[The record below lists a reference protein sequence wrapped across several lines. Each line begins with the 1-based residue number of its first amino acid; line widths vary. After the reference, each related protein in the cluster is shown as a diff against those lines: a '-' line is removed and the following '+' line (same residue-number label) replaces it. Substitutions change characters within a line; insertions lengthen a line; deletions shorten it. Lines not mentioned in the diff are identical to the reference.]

1 MKKLLGIAP
10 LLGIALIACGQT
22 TNVTKPIN
30 QTPVANG
37 EAQILGQVNLQ
48 MWAGSEGSAPAF
60 SQTISVKGTG
70 LSSQTTTPYPS
81 PTGDGYL
88 VVTRLVTGSTDDV
101 VNFQRYVTNVFQ
113 VLNCSAQDMP
123 NITVYG
129 VNGNGVGGTS
139 IYNIAASDG
148 LAIRAPFA
156 NGTVTPG
163 GNIIDVARRITP
175 VQGIRR
181 TPTKFVTD
189 AFTADMQIYDPINN
203 TPTVQAFVNALPNT
217 NTNKARIKTVM
228 DYGYVVRNLNN
239 GRLVKAAT
247 APSITPPSALVPCA
261 VNADKSNIG
270 VVVTGARFPRA
281 RANTGIDF
289 TTPFSYVFSTVFVR
303 ETSSKMSESVEEQG
317 TSSVYG
323 RKALLDLEGLG
334 GIPVNTLPGTSYAD
348 PDKIALSCIRMAE
361 SGTFNTTTGAVDP
374 AGTAYPN
381 LYLDSATVGC
391 TP

>member
-10 LLGIALIACGQT
+10 LLSMVLLACNQT
-22 TNVTKPIN
+22 TSITKPIS
-30 QTPVANG
+30 QIPTTNG
-37 EAQILGQVNLQ
+37 AFQILGQLDLE
-48 MWAGSEGSAPAF
+48 MWAGPAGSAPAF
-60 SQTISVKGTG
+60 SQTVSVKGAG
-70 LSSQTTTPYPS
+70 ISSQSSTPYPS

-123 NITVYG
+123 NITIYG
-129 VNGNGVGGTS
+129 VNGNGVGGSS
-139 IYNIAASDG
+139 IYNIKASDG
-148 LAIRAPFA
+148 LDIRPPYA

-163 GNIIDVARRITP
+163 GTIIDVARRIIP

-181 TPTKFVTD
+181 TTTKFVTD

-203 TPTVQAFVNALPNT
+203 TPAIQAFVNALPNT

-239 GRLVKAAT
+239 GRLIKAAT
-247 APSITPPSALVPCA
+247 VPSITVPSAANPCA
-261 VNADKSNIG
+261 INADKSNVG
-270 VVVTGARFPRA
+270 VVVTGARFPRV

-289 TTPFSYVFSTVFVR
+289 TTPFSYVFSTVYVR

-334 GIPVNTLPGTSYAD
+334 GIPVNTLPGTSYSD
-348 PDKIALSCIRMAE
+348 PDKIPLSCIRMAE

-381 LYLDSATVGC
+381 LYLDAATVGC